1 MDPIKQ
7 LRADLGRNQWV
18 IDRQVEGL
26 THDDTLIQPPFRG
39 NCLNWVLGHIVVHR
53 GLMVKALG
61 GEDPVSEALRRRY
74 GNDSEPVLGA
84 ADAQQSLE
92 QLLDEMKRLREGI
105 EQRLEGRTA
114 AELDAVIDVERGT
127 TLGSRLGF
135 LVWHEAYHV
144 GQTELLRQLAGKDD
158 KII

>member
-26 THDDTLIQPPFRG
+26 THDDSLIQPPFRG

-92 QLLDEMKRLREGI
+92 QLLDEMKRLQEGI

-114 AELDAVIDVERGT
+114 ADLDAVIDVDRGT

-135 LVWHEAYHV
+135 LAWHEAYHV